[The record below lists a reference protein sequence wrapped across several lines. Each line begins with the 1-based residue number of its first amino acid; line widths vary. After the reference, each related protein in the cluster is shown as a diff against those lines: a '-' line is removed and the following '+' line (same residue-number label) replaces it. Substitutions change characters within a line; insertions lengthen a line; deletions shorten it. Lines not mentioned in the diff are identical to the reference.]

1 MTRRIVTAFL
11 VMTAIILA
19 ALEIPLAFEYRTNL
33 TGELKSAL
41 EREAF
46 ALSSRIET
54 ELAASDST
62 AVISESVTFANSSSA
77 RVVVVDANGKSVVD
91 TEDPAANSR
100 DFSNRPE
107 FEQALSGYAEAG
119 SRYSNTLG
127 SGFVFAAVPIVENE
141 KVVGAVRLTLSTSS
155 IDDRVRRYWLFLGLS
170 GIATLIAAA
179 LIAWLFAAWVRR
191 PLTNLQGTAVKI
203 RDGDLSARADQ
214 NDGPPETRDLAE
226 SFNLTADRLQA
237 YIETQRQ
244 FVSDA
249 SHQLR
254 TPLTA
259 LSLRLEM
266 IEDELRTEN
275 ADLVAAQREV
285 ARLSRLVNDLLAL
298 ARADQASGAA
308 SEVMRRNCSEV
319 LRDQLDVWRP
329 ILDEQKLILEDE
341 IDDCDFDVN
350 ESAFAQIVDNIVS
363 NAVDVAPAKSTLF
376 VQLAEED
383 NTVVLKI
390 RDEGRG
396 MSEEEIVRAFD
407 RFWRGTAAPTRFGSS
422 GLGLPIVKELIEKE
436 GGTVELVPQSPGLEV
451 RLTFFKEFS

>member
-1 MTRRIVTAFL
+1 M
-11 VMTAIILA
+11 
-19 ALEIPLAFEYRTNL
+19 
-33 TGELKSAL
+33 
-41 EREAF
+41 
-46 ALSSRIET
+46 
-54 ELAASDST
+54 
-62 AVISESVTFANSSSA
+62 
-77 RVVVVDANGKSVVD
+77 
-91 TEDPAANSR
+91 
-100 DFSNRPE
+100 
-107 FEQALSGYAEAG
+107 
-119 SRYSNTLG
+119 
-127 SGFVFAAVPIVENE
+127 
-141 KVVGAVRLTLSTSS
+141 
-155 IDDRVRRYWLFLGLS
+155 
-170 GIATLIAAA
+170 IAAA

-376 VQLAEED
+376 VQLAEEY
-383 NTVVLKI
+383 NKVVLKI